1 MTNEEFAQM
10 SVAFFMRFNSALTV
24 VLAITMLVAIV
35 VGFKRLKDYY
45 YREEG

>member
-1 MTNEEFAQM
+1 M

-24 VLAITMLVAIV
+24 LVAITFLVAVV
-35 VGFKRLKDYY
+35 VGFKRLKGYY